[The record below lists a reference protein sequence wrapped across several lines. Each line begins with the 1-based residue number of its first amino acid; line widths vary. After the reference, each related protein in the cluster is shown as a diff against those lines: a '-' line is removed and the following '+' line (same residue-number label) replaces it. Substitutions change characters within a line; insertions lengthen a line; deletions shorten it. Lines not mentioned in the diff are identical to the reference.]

1 MSRNP
6 TPCLECNGPVA
17 PRKSTGPVPKFCC
30 AECRKTFNNR
40 RMTRG
45 AEMYD
50 YVMSGRFERATHAG
64 LWRPILSQMAT
75 HYRDQDI
82 REREGRQSWHTPDPL
97 GDPRALTR
105 P

>member
-1 MSRNP
+1 MTKRQ
-6 TPCLECNGPVA
+6 CMECGCDLIETAV
-17 PRKSTGPVPKFCC
+17 RTGPRAKFCGPAC
-30 AECRKTFNNR
+30 SKVFNNR

-50 YVMSGRFERATHAG
+50 YVMSGRFERATHASS
-64 LWRPILSQMAT
+64 WRETLTVMAS
-75 HYRDQDI
+75 HYRERDR
-82 REREGRQSWHTPDPL
+82 REREGRKSWHTPDPL